1 MSQGIKQFNY
11 PAEDLARAKAL
22 YSKLLGV
29 EPYVDETYY
38 VGFRVGEQ
46 EIGLDPNGHRLG
58 MTGPVGFF
66 EVSDIAQSLQ
76 ALLDVGTQIQQEAR
90 DVGGGKLVA
99 YVKDAD
105 GNSIGL
111 IQSP

>member
-1 MSQGIKQFNY
+1 
-11 PAEDLARAKAL
+11 
-22 YSKLLGV
+22 
-29 EPYVDETYY
+29 
-38 VGFRVGEQ
+38 
-46 EIGLDPNGHRLG
+46 

-111 IQSP
+111 IQSPQLRRFSPGRRGSLSRPFRVGRPVSLRCLAARSSSRQRQEPRSEQQWSRRSSWAT